1 MSQANEIRMATW
13 NIQSGGYAK
22 YEITD
27 APPAREMPIK
37 NHIEQIRH
45 EYGIE
50 GVSLID
56 TFGWRQR
63 YGHDAFIA
71 RHLGFSAARFV
82 SLDDERLNGLYGQ
95 SPGIVFATDTP
106 VHEFRELDLE
116 TRQGLGAI
124 LNLGRYGLQIVS
136 VYLDDMNE
144 DVRLRQ
150 ARALVDSL
158 EPGIP
163 TILQGDFNTL
173 RADMSGASLNTRLRN
188 LGIEVL
194 SRALP
199 DNPLGLSVKGMNERR
214 VIPYLEER
222 GFEDGDR
229 LKRPTAPAKFPAFGI
244 DYVMAND
251 LAGVDDVVVR
261 RDDTASDHLLVAYR
275 ATF

>member
-1 MSQANEIRMATW
+1 MATW

-27 APPAREMPIK
+27 APPAREIPIQ

-45 EYGIE
+45 EDGID
-50 GVSLID
+50 GISLID

-71 RHLGFSAARFV
+71 RHLGFQAARFV
-82 SLDDERLNGLYGQ
+82 SLNDERLNRMYGE
-95 SPGIVFATDTP
+95 SPGIVFATDVP

-116 TRQGLGAI
+116 TRQGLGAM
-124 LNLGRYGLQIVS
+124 LNLGRYGLQVAS

-144 DVRLRQ
+144 DVRIRQ
-150 ARALVDSL
+150 ARALTDSL

-163 TILQGDFNTL
+163 TILQGDFNAL
-173 RADMSGASLNTRLRN
+173 RADMSGASLNARLRN

-194 SRALP
+194 SRVLP

-214 VIPYLEER
+214 VIPYLEKQ
-222 GFEDGDR
+222 GFEDGDQ

-251 LAGVDDVVVR
+251 LVGIDTVAVRQDDV
-261 RDDTASDHLLVAYR
+261 ASDHLSVSYR